1 MNPSDVLRLVVRA
14 VAERRLRSTLTILGI
29 VIGPAAMVSI
39 IGATKGFTSVITE
52 QLTSLGQNTVIV
64 FPAKDYKL
72 SYSDV
77 SKLRRIPFIS
87 HITPFYQA
95 MGELRKPDGEKVG
108 VTIYAFDLV
117 ILTRVIAG
125 LEVDEGRIPPAS
137 AYSSCILG
145 SDIVTSKKTGERLY
159 KPGSTITVKVP
170 VIKDGSITIK
180 NLNFIISATLK
191 PYGTMMFVN
200 PDKSIFLPLEAGKA
214 LLAQQHYTGI
224 FIVVRDTDRVEE
236 VVKMIKDMYGDYV
249 DVVSIK
255 QIAKTVGNIIHIL
268 DVLLFSTSS
277 VSFAVAVTGIMA
289 TMFTSVME
297 RTREIGIMKA
307 VGFTSRQIMVLILSE
322 GLFMSIVG
330 GIVGVA
336 AGSVGAYI
344 LTSRTLSFSENIE
357 FTAQPAITF
366 DLVAEALLMAVTVGV
381 LGGMLPALR
390 ASRLPPVEALRY
402 E

>member
-1 MNPSDVLRLVVRA
+1 MNPSDVLRLVIRA
-14 VAERRLRSTLTILGI
+14 VTERRLRSTLTILGI
-29 VIGPAAMVSI
+29 IIGPAAMVSI
-39 IGATKGFTSVITE
+39 IGATKGFTTVITE

-64 FPAKDYKL
+64 LPAKDYKL
-72 SYSDV
+72 TYSDV
-77 SKLRRIPFIS
+77 LKLRRIPFIS

-95 MGELRKPDGEKVG
+95 TGELRKPDGEKVR
-108 VTIYAFDLV
+108 VTVYAFDLV

-125 LEVDEGRIPPAS
+125 LEVDEGRIPPAR
-137 AYSSCILG
+137 AYSSCVLG
-145 SDIVTSKKTGERLY
+145 SDIATSEKTGIRLY
-159 KPGSTITVKVP
+159 KPGSAITVKVP
-170 VIKDGSITIK
+170 IIEDDSITVK
-180 NLNFIISATLK
+180 NLNFIVSAVLK

-200 PDKSIFLPLEAGKA
+200 PDKSMFLPLDAGKA
-214 LLAQQHYTGI
+214 LLAQQYYTGI
-224 FIVVRDTDRVEE
+224 FIVVRDADRVED
-236 VVKMIKDMYGDYV
+236 VVRMIRDMYGDYV
-249 DVVSIK
+249 EVVSIK

-307 VGFTSRQIMVLILSE
+307 VGFTSRQIMILMLSE
-322 GLFMSIVG
+322 SLFMSVIG

-336 AGSVGAYI
+336 AGAVGAYI
-344 LTSRTLSFSENIE
+344 LTGRTLSFAENIA
-357 FTAQPAITF
+357 FTAQPAITP
-366 DLVAEALLMAVTVGV
+366 DLVAEALFMAVAVGV
-381 LGGMLPALR
+381 FGGILPAFR